1 MEDPDSRE
9 GFGNFGWLGRS
20 DDYAGSRN
28 QGPMD
33 VRNMIDGVA
42 STGADVTR
50 DAWRPAPQTD
60 QSREQSQHAL
70 IVQAA
75 RATMDFQQLQW
86 ECEAPGATAVA
97 HPVGVNL
104 AESRRRSP
112 ENRSTGYDPA
122 RALRKSPCF

>member
-1 MEDPDSRE
+1 MEDSDSRE
-9 GFGNFGWLGRS
+9 GFGWLGRS

-50 DAWRPAPQTD
+50 DAWLAAPQTD

-75 RATMDFQQLQW
+75 LALTEFQQLQW
-86 ECEAPGATAVA
+86 ECEANNCGLLPPIFTLLGF
-97 HPVGVNL
+97 
-104 AESRRRSP
+104 SCP
-112 ENRSTGYDPA
+112 EYSDLFSLLILP
-122 RALRKSPCF
+122 S